1 MFKYIFGFLICLWT
15 ITFASPSLAEL
26 TPQDLKEIR
35 LIVKE
40 EIDRELAPIKADI
53 AFLKEGFA
61 RLDARLT
68 GVEKQSVGIEKQI
81 VGIEKQ
87 IAGVEKQIA
96 MLANFV
102 FALIALIVVA
112 VGIPQIIM
120 TWRGRKDGTSEMQ
133 IAALIEQQNEMISSL
148 AKEVET
154 LRVKMHHHFSD

>member
-1 MFKYIFGFLICLWT
+1 MFKYIFGFSLCLWT

-26 TPQDLKEIR
+26 TPQDLTEIR

-53 AFLKEGFA
+53 ASLKEGFA
-61 RLDARLT
+61 QLDARLT
-68 GVEKQSVGIEKQI
+68 GVEKQ
-81 VGIEKQ
+81 
-87 IAGVEKQIA
+87 IAGVEKQIS

-120 TWRGRKDGTSEMQ
+120 TWRGRKDSTSEMQ

-154 LRVKMHHHFSD
+154 LRVKMYHHFSD

>member
-1 MFKYIFGFLICLWT
+1 MFKPIFGFLLCLCT

-40 EIDRELAPIKADI
+40 EIDKELAPIKSDI
-53 AFLKEGFA
+53 VSLKEGFA

-68 GVEKQSVGIEKQI
+68 GVEKQ
-81 VGIEKQ
+81 
-87 IAGVEKQIA
+87 IA
-96 MLANFV
+96 MVANLV

-120 TWRGRKDGTSEMQ
+120 TWRSRKDSASEMQ
-133 IAALIEQQNEMISSL
+133 IMALIQKQSEMISAL
-148 AKEVET
+148 TEEVET
-154 LRVKMHHHFSD
+154 LRLKVYHHFND